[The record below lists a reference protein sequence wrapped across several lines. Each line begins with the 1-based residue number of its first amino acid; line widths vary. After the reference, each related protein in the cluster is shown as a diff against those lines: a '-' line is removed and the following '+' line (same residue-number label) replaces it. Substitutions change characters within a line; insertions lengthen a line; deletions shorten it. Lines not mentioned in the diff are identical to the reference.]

1 MSVWALEVRDLQLA
15 YGDRVVLEGVSLQL
29 SKGQLVYLTGRTGSG
44 KTSLLRAIYG
54 DLKPQRGE
62 IWVGGQ
68 RVETLSP
75 KELPFLRR
83 RLGIVFQDFQ
93 LLPYR
98 TVFENVA
105 FALEVTGWRDRRKI
119 KERVLDT
126 LLRVG
131 LMARKDAYPH
141 ELSGGEQQRTCIA
154 RALVGA
160 PIVIL
165 ADEPTGNLDPEVGR
179 EILGLFHQIARW
191 GTAVLLATH
200 NENHL
205 REMPAPTYLCQHGR
219 LVASGGLAYS

>member
-191 GTAVLLATH
+191 CTAVLLATH

>member
-1 MSVWALEVRDLQLA
+1 MEPLRLEGVTLV
-15 YGDRVVLEGVSLQL
+15 YGERVVLEGVSLAL
-29 SKGQLVYLTGRTGSG
+29 EKGQLAYLTGRTGSG

-54 DLKPQRGE
+54 DLRPKQGQ

-68 RVETLSP
+68 RVDTLKP
-75 KELPFLRR
+75 EELPYLRR
-83 RLGIVFQDFQ
+83 KLGIVFQDFQ

-105 FALEVTGWRDRRKI
+105 FTLEVTGWRDRKKI

-131 LMARKDAYPH
+131 LSARKDAYPH
-141 ELSGGEQQRTCIA
+141 ELSGGEQQRACIA

-160 PIVIL
+160 PILLL
-165 ADEPTGNLDPEVGR
+165 ADEPTGNLDPQVGR
-179 EILGLFHQIARW
+179 EILALFHQIARW

-200 NENHL
+200 NLDYL
-205 REMPAPTYLCQHGR
+205 REMPATTYLCRDGR
-219 LVASGGLAYS
+219 LVASSGFAYS

>member
-1 MSVWALEVRDLQLA
+1 MQPVLQIKNLSIA
-15 YGDRVVLEGVSLQL
+15 YEGRTVLSGVSLSL
-29 SKGQLVYLTGRTGSG
+29 HKGEFAYLVGRTGSG

-54 DLKPQRGE
+54 DVRPKSGEVYVGDLRVDRLKQ
-62 IWVGGQ
+62 
-68 RVETLSP
+68 

-105 FALEVTGWRDRRKI
+105 LTLEVTGWRDRRQVR
-119 KERVLDT
+119 ERVLET
-126 LLRVG
+126 LVRVG
-131 LMARKDAYPH
+131 LAGRKDAYPH

-160 PIVIL
+160 PILLL
-165 ADEPTGNLDPEVGR
+165 ADEPTGNLDPEVGAQ
-179 EILGLFHQIARW
+179 ILALFHQIARW

-200 NENHL
+200 NLQHL
-205 REMPAPTYLCQHGR
+205 QDRPAPAYLCRDGI
-219 LVASGGLAYS
+219 LAPYSPSAVA

>member
-1 MSVWALEVRDLQLA
+1 MQPLRMEGVTLG
-15 YGDRVVLEGVSLQL
+15 YGERVVLEGVSLEL
-29 SKGQLVYLTGRTGSG
+29 EKGQLAYLTGRTGSG

-54 DLKPQRGE
+54 DLRPKQGK

-68 RVETLSP
+68 RIDTLKP
-75 KELPFLRR
+75 EELPYLRR
-83 RLGIVFQDFQ
+83 KLGIVFQDFQ

-105 FALEVTGWRDRRKI
+105 FTLEVTGWRDRKKI

-131 LMARKDAYPH
+131 LSARKDAYPH
-141 ELSGGEQQRTCIA
+141 ELSGGEQQRACIA

-160 PIVIL
+160 PILLL
-165 ADEPTGNLDPEVGR
+165 ADEPTGNLDPQVGR
-179 EILGLFHQIARW
+179 EILALFHQIARW

-200 NENHL
+200 NLDYL
-205 REMPAPTYLCQHGR
+205 REMPATTYLCRDGR

>member
-1 MSVWALEVRDLQLA
+1 MSALRIQDLTLAYEGRTLFSGASLLLEKGQLA
-15 YGDRVVLEGVSLQL
+15 YLI
-29 SKGQLVYLTGRTGSG
+29 GRTGVG

-54 DLKPQRGE
+54 DLHPQQGE
-62 IWVGGQ
+62 IWVGEQ
-68 RVETLSP
+68 PVHALKP

-105 FALEVTGWRDRRKI
+105 LTLEVTGWRDRRKI

-131 LMARKDAYPH
+131 LTARKDAYPH

-160 PIVIL
+160 PTLIL

-179 EILGLFHQIARW
+179 QILGLFHQIARW

-200 NENHL
+200 NPQHL
-205 REMPAPTYLCQHGR
+205 RDMPAPTYLCQDAK
-219 LVASGGLAYS
+219 LVATSSLSVA